1 MGDGND
7 EQASR
12 ATLKKLQTAAVGFC
26 WVAVFFCVVIYWF
39 MPGEL
44 IVRTNLCN
52 QKQ

>member
-26 WVAVFFCVVIYWF
+26 WVAVFF
-39 MPGEL
+39 
-44 IVRTNLCN
+44 LCCHLSVYAL
-52 QKQ
+52 